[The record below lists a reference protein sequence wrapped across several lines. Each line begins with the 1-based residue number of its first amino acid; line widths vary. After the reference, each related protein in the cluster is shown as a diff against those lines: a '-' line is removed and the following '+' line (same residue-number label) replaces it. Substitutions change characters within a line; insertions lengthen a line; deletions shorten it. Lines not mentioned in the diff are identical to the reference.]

1 MTITLV
7 TGGSGMVGR
16 NIRAIVESESRAIV
30 ESESRAIVE
39 SESRAIVESESLESA
54 WIFVS
59 SRDYNLLNEQEADR
73 MIKTYKP
80 DVVIHLAAKVGGL
93 YDNMAHNATF
103 LRDNVL
109 INFNVFEACRKFGVK
124 KVVSCLSTCIFP
136 DEIDLP
142 ISEGDLHKGPPHH
155 SNYGYSYAKRLLEV
169 MSRAYNESEGL
180 RRSEGS
186 NEEFKSEGPRFVT
199 VIPTNIFGK
208 HDNFDLE
215 RGHVIPA
222 LIHKCYLAKR
232 DNSPFYIR
240 GDGSAM
246 RQFIYAEDLAKLF
259 IWAAKNYNDN
269 QPLILAPKE
278 EHTIRDVVDTIV
290 EIFDFKGP
298 VIYDSTF
305 SNGQMRK
312 EVSNKKLVDM
322 YPEFQFTQLKDALTE
337 TIGWFAESINK
348 HEFCK
353 NFLRGISKNVF

>member
-1 MTITLV
+1 MTIILV
-7 TGGSGMVGR
+7 TGGSGLVGR
-16 NIRAIVESESRAIV
+16 NIREIINYETESDN
-30 ESESRAIVE
+30 
-39 SESRAIVESESLESA
+39 

-59 SRDYNLLNEQEADR
+59 SSDYNLLHSEDADR
-73 MIKTYKP
+73 MIKTHRP
-80 DVVIHLAAKVGGL
+80 DIVIHLAAKVGGL

-142 ISEGDLHKGPPHH
+142 ISEGDLHRGPPHH
-155 SNYGYSYAKRLLEV
+155 SNYGYSYAKRLLEI
-169 MSRAYNESEGL
+169 MSRAYNEEFGFPEL
-180 RRSEGS
+180 RVPARH
-186 NEEFKSEGPRFVT
+186 NEEFGTAKFRVSEAEGTKFVT
-199 VIPTNIFGK
+199 VIPTNIYGK
-208 HDNFDLE
+208 YDNFDLE

-222 LIHKCYLAKR
+222 LIHKCYLSKR

-259 IWAAKNYNDN
+259 IWVAKNYNDD
-269 QPLILAPKE
+269 QPLILAPKK
-278 EHTIRDVVDTIV
+278 EHKIRDVVDTIV

-305 SNGQMRK
+305 SNGQQSK
-312 EVSNKKLVDM
+312 TVSNKKLLDM
-322 YPEFQFTQLKDALTE
+322 YPDFHFTELHKGLTE
-337 TIGWFAESINK
+337 TIKWFIES
-348 HEFCK
+348 
-353 NFLRGISKNVF
+353 

>member
-1 MTITLV
+1 MI
-7 TGGSGMVGR
+7 R
-16 NIRAIVESESRAIV
+16 NH
-30 ESESRAIVE
+30 
-39 SESRAIVESESLESA
+39 
-54 WIFVS
+54 
-59 SRDYNLLNEQEADR
+59 
-73 MIKTYKP
+73 KP

-136 DEIDLP
+136 DGINMP
-142 ISEGDLHKGPPHH
+142 ISEGDLHKGPPHN

-169 MSRAYNESEGL
+169 MSRAYNEEFGIAKF
-180 RRSEGS
+180 RVPARH
-186 NEEFKSEGPRFVT
+186 NEEFKSEGTKFVT
-199 VIPTNIFGK
+199 VIPTNIYGK
-208 HDNFDLE
+208 YDNFDLE

-232 DNSPFYIR
+232 DGTPFYIR

-259 IWAAKNYNDN
+259 IWVAKNYNDD

-278 EHTIRDVVDTIV
+278 EHKIRDVVDTIV

-298 VIYDSTF
+298 VIYDFTF
-305 SNGQMRK
+305 SNGQQSK
-312 EVSNKKLVDM
+312 TVSNKKLLDM
-322 YPEFQFTQLKDALTE
+322 YPDFHFTELHKGLTE
-337 TIGWFAESINK
+337 TIKWFIES
-348 HEFCK
+348 
-353 NFLRGISKNVF
+353 